1 MNRQEYNLKI
11 LDIIRAKAK
20 EYPDMR
26 FHQLLWA
33 FGVTIEGDQFYEESE
48 VTLNRLL
55 KHYINNGSKNN
66 TN

>member
-11 LDIIRAKAK
+11 LDIIRAKAQ

-33 FGVTIEGDQFYEESE
+33 FGATIEGEQFYEESE
-48 VTLNRLL
+48 VTFNRLL
-55 KHYINNGSKNN
+55 ETLHKQWR
-66 TN
+66 

>member
-11 LDIIRAKAK
+11 LDIIRAKAQ

-33 FGVTIEGDQFYEESE
+33 VGVTIEGDQFYEESE
-48 VTLNRLL
+48 VTCNRLL
-55 KHYINNGSKNN
+55 ETLRK
-66 TN
+66 

>member
-11 LDIIRAKAK
+11 LDIIKAKAQ

-33 FGVTIEGDQFYEESE
+33 VSITIEGDQSYEESE
-48 VTLNRLL
+48 VIFNRLL
-55 KHYINNGSKNN
+55 KTLHK
-66 TN
+66 

>member
-11 LDIIRAKAK
+11 LDIIRAKAQ

-33 FGVTIEGDQFYEESE
+33 FGATIEGEQFYEESE
-48 VTLNRLL
+48 VTFNRLL
-55 KHYINNGSKNN
+55 ETLHK
-66 TN
+66 

>member
-11 LDIIRAKAK
+11 LDIIRAKAQ

-26 FHQLLWA
+26 FHQLLGA

-48 VTLNRLL
+48 VTCNRLL
-55 KHYINNGSKNN
+55 ETLRK
-66 TN
+66 

>member
-11 LDIIRAKAK
+11 LDIIRAKAQ

-33 FGVTIEGDQFYEESE
+33 FGATVEGDQFYEESE
-48 VTLNRLL
+48 VTFNRLL
-55 KHYINNGSKNN
+55 KTLYK
-66 TN
+66 

>member
-11 LDIIRAKAK
+11 LDIIRAKAQ

-33 FGVTIEGDQFYEESE
+33 LGATVEGDQFYEESE
-48 VTLNRLL
+48 VTLNRILETL
-55 KHYINNGSKNN
+55 RK
-66 TN
+66 

>member
-11 LDIIRAKAK
+11 LDIIRAKAQ
-20 EYPDMR
+20 EYPNMR

-33 FGVTIEGDQFYEESE
+33 FGATVEGDQFYEESE

-55 KHYINNGSKNN
+55 EVLCK
-66 TN
+66 

>member
-11 LDIIRAKAK
+11 LDIIRAKAQ

-48 VTLNRLL
+48 VTLDRIKKTLR
-55 KHYINNGSKNN
+55 K
-66 TN
+66 

>member
-11 LDIIRAKAK
+11 LDIIREKAQ

-33 FGVTIEGDQFYEESE
+33 FGVTIEEDQFYEESE
-48 VTLNRLL
+48 VTFNRLL
-55 KHYINNGSKNN
+55 KTLYK
-66 TN
+66 

>member
-11 LDIIRAKAK
+11 LDIIRAKAQ

-33 FGVTIEGDQFYEESE
+33 FGVTTEGDQFYEESE
-48 VTLNRLL
+48 VTFNRFLETL
-55 KHYINNGSKNN
+55 HK
-66 TN
+66 

>member
-11 LDIIRAKAK
+11 LDIIRAKAQ

-33 FGVTIEGDQFYEESE
+33 FGATVEGDQFYEESE
-48 VTLNRLL
+48 VTFNRLL
-55 KHYINNGSKNN
+55 KTLHK
-66 TN
+66 

>member
-11 LDIIRAKAK
+11 LDIIRAKAQ

-26 FHQLLWA
+26 FHQLLWV
-33 FGVTIEGDQFYEESE
+33 FGATVEGDQFYEESE

-55 KHYINNGSKNN
+55 EVLRK
-66 TN
+66 

>member
-11 LDIIRAKAK
+11 LDTIRAKAQ

-48 VTLNRLL
+48 ITFNRLL
-55 KHYINNGSKNN
+55 KILHK
-66 TN
+66 

>member
-11 LDIIRAKAK
+11 LDIIRAKAQ

-33 FGVTIEGDQFYEESE
+33 FGATIEGDQFYEESE
-48 VTLNRLL
+48 VTLDRIKKTLH
-55 KHYINNGSKNN
+55 K
-66 TN
+66 

>member
-11 LDIIRAKAK
+11 LDIIRAKAQ

-33 FGVTIEGDQFYEESE
+33 FGATIEGEQFYEESE
-48 VTLNRLL
+48 VTFNRILETL
-55 KHYINNGSKNN
+55 CK
-66 TN
+66 